1 MKDPKRL
8 ICISMPAGWW
18 MSCAWSLGRRPER
31 SDRQGRDPKIQKM
44 ADTIELG
51 EAAFARHL
59 GALIFRELDE
69 QVWAERFEKD
79 SADLFDR
86 LSEEEGK

>member
-1 MKDPKRL
+1 
-8 ICISMPAGWW
+8 
-18 MSCAWSLGRRPER
+18 
-31 SDRQGRDPKIQKM
+31 M